1 MAHDAHLVNQTS
13 KQSVTGSCEYAIAA
27 VFSIESENLIA

>member
-1 MAHDAHLVNQTS
+1 MAHGAHSVNQTS
-13 KQSVTGSCEYAIAA
+13 KQSVAGSCEYAIAA